1 MNKRQKEVQ
10 AVQLN
15 DEQRTIRELKQV
27 YKKASED
34 CAEKIRQLS
43 TRTDLENLQTII
55 YQRQYQE
62 ALKKQIDGVLDT
74 LNGQTFTTIALYLEK
89 SYDNGFF
96 GTLYDLQGQGIPL
109 VYPIDQEQVVAAL
122 QTDSRISQGLYNRMG
137 EDAKHLK
144 NSIRAEL
151 SRGITNGESWN
162 GVAKKIALG
171 MNSPFDKAYHR
182 TCTIARTEGH
192 RVQQEATHHCQQKA
206 KSKGADVVKQWDS
219 TLDGNTRP
227 WHMDADGQIAE
238 IDQPFEVM
246 GEQLMYPSDPAGS
259 ARNVINCRCCSL
271 QRAKWALSEEEYYTK
286 WDGDKDELV
295 RVQAKSYNEFR
306 EKADEI
312 TQQQQDRSNPA
323 LYPDNISGVRRNQQG
338 FMTYD
343 EADTGKVN
351 PNYGTDRGY
360 SINCQSCVVTF
371 EARQRGYDV
380 QVLSCKK
387 GSMAERVAVHTNL
400 PWIDPVTGKHPEY
413 IVDETLTAAKQYLG
427 FVDSTV
433 KRGERYTIQFL
444 WNGRSRSGHIVNLDR
459 TESGE
464 LRIKDNQRGAGE
476 ISEYIGDEAALRY
489 LSRMKYQTSVYGT
502 KISCAPKLLR
512 IDNMVFDESVIN
524 ELMEAAK

>member
-1 MNKRQKEVQ
+1 MNKRQIEVQ
-10 AVQLN
+10 KVQTAN
-15 DEQRTIRELKQV
+15 EQRVLRQLKQV
-27 YKKASED
+27 YTQASKD
-34 CAEKIRQLS
+34 CATKISELS
-43 TRTDLENLQTII
+43 SRTDLENLQSII
-55 YQRQYQE
+55 YQKQYQE
-62 ALKKQIDGVLDT
+62 AMKKQLDAVIEQ
-74 LNGQTFTTIALYLEK
+74 LNSNSFSKVSEYLTNC
-89 SYDNGFF
+89 YDEGFF

-109 VYPIDQEQVVAAL
+109 TFPYNQEQAVQAIQV
-122 QTDSRISQGLYNRMG
+122 DSKISKGLYKKMG
-137 EDAKHLK
+137 EDTDYLK
-144 NSIRAEL
+144 KSIRAEL
-151 SRGITNGESWN
+151 SRGVANGESWN
-162 GVAKKIALG
+162 QIAAHIANG
-171 MNSPFDKAYHR
+171 MNSPFQKAYNR
-182 TCTIARTEGH
+182 TATIARTEGH
-192 RVQQEATHHCQQKA
+192 RVQQEATLHCQQKA

-219 TLDGNTRP
+219 TLDGVTRP
-227 WHMDADGQIAE
+227 SHKALDGQIRE
-238 IDQPFEVM
+238 VDEYFE
-246 GEQLMYPSDPAGS
+246 GEGGKALYPSGFGTPSEDC
-259 ARNVINCRCCSL
+259 NCRCCLL
-271 QRAKWALSEEEYYTK
+271 QRARWAISAEEFITK
-286 WDGDKDELV
+286 YDGDKGELV
-295 RVQAKSYNEFR
+295 KIPAKSYDEFR
-306 EKADEI
+306 EKAGEI

-351 PNYGTDRGY
+351 PNYGTDHGY
-360 SINCQSCVVTF
+360 SINCQSCVATF

-380 QVLSCKK
+380 QVLPCKK

-476 ISEYIGDEAALRY
+476 ISEYIGDEAVLRY
-489 LSRMKYQTSVYGT
+489 LSRMKYQTSIYGT